1 MHDAL
6 AMADKYTNLLLGLA
20 SLWALIVVLGAGVWY
35 YRRRWRLSDSQSA
48 GDAWTLADL
57 RKLRD
62 TGRMTEEEFQKV
74 RAAMIAGLHAGSDD
88 PQGRPGP
95 ADTSD
100 RSRSGGILR

>member
-1 MHDAL
+1 MRDAL
-6 AMADKYTNLLLGLA
+6 AMADKYTNLFVGLA
-20 SLWALIVVLGAGVWY
+20 GLWVLIVVLGAGIWY
-35 YRRRWRLSDSQSA
+35 YRRRWWLSDSQSD

-57 RKLRD
+57 RELRD

-88 PQGRPGP
+88 PQGRCGP

-100 RSRSGGILR
+100 RADRGGF